1 MARFSSQ
8 AGRWHLCK
16 QCGAQCPLSQKLCD
30 DCESGKATSQ
40 NNVDAVFQDGVP
52 SATRRKSGRAPKS
65 QPDAPKKPRRLAPEA
80 QTLDGE
86 TEGVALESITLKPNT
101 VLGAYRIVE
110 LLGIGGIGQVYL
122 ADHVKLGRKVALKKL
137 RREFTENPV
146 VVRRFFDEA
155 RAANQILHENIV
167 EITDFIEDE
176 VNGSYI
182 IMELLRGQDLSQLIE
197 ESAPLPVKRT
207 ISILRQ
213 VAGALAAAHQK
224 GIVHRDLTP
233 DNIFLT
239 ERAGQADFVK
249 VLDFGIAKL
258 TGEETESAKTT
269 AAGSVLGTPA
279 YMSPEQCLGRSVDY
293 RTDIYAFGVMLYEM
307 LCGLLPFDAVTP
319 GEFVVQHT
327 TAIPYKLSDR
337 MLDKTGLP
345 LQLEALAMRCL
356 EKEPDAR
363 PPSMDAIRAELEE
376 LADAHDISLQV
387 YLPQSDPPP
396 RTSSPADSV
405 DTVSLPAAEVSSR
418 APWLAVIAIAVV
430 GLLVGGWWAT
440 RGEEPPPVVA
450 APTVEP
456 ALPEP
461 APEPEPEP
469 TEEPAA
475 ATETAPESITIRF
488 ESDPPGAEVWREGA
502 DAPVGT
508 TPVDQPFLRT
518 DEQATFHYRLRGYE
532 DATQEV
538 SLGRDAVS
546 SALLRRIRSTPGTMR
561 AVMRAAMNE
570 DDAAGQQG
578 RNSTNGR
585 RAVLE
590 F

>member
-1 MARFSSQ
+1 MR
-8 AGRWHLCK
+8 H
-16 QCGAQCPLSQKLCD
+16 KLCD
-30 DCESGKATSQ
+30 DCQSGKTKAKQ
-40 NNVDAVFQDGVP
+40 LVDAVFPDEGP
-52 SATRRKSGRAPKS
+52 TRRKSGRAPKS
-65 QPDAPKKPRRLAPEA
+65 RPDAPNAPESSTETEPTKTAEKPRRIGPEA

-86 TEGVALESITLKPNT
+86 GGVLLESLTLKPNT

-122 ADHVKLGRKVALKKL
+122 ADHIKLGRKVALKKL

-155 RAANQILHENIV
+155 RAANQISHENIV

-176 VNGSYI
+176 ENGSYI
-182 IMELLRGQDLSQLIE
+182 IMELLRGRDLAQLIE

-213 VAGALAAAHQK
+213 VADALAAAHRK

-239 ERAGQADFVK
+239 ERRGQADFVK

-258 TGEETESAKTT
+258 TTEDDPAKAARTT

-307 LCGLLPFDAVTP
+307 LCGLLPFDAATP

-327 TAIPYKLSDR
+327 TATPHKLSDR
-337 MLDKTGLP
+337 MLDRTGLP

-356 EKEPDAR
+356 AKEPDAR
-363 PPSMDAIRAELEE
+363 PPSMDAIQDELEG
-376 LADAHDISLQV
+376 LADANDISLQI
-387 YLPQSDPPP
+387 YLPQSDPPS
-396 RTSSPADSV
+396 RISSPDSV
-405 DTVSLPAAEVSSR
+405 DTLSVPASEVSSR
-418 APWLAVIAIAVV
+418 RAPLIWGGLALI
-430 GLLVGGWWAT
+430 GLLVGGWLAT
-440 RGEEPPPVVA
+440 RTEEAPAVAA
-450 APTVEP
+450 APTVERSTIAP
-456 ALPEP
+456 AIPT
-461 APEPEPEP
+461 EPEPVA
-469 TEEPAA
+469 EE
-475 ATETAPESITIRF
+475 ATEVEATPESITIRF

-502 DAPVGT
+502 DLPVGT
-508 TPVDQPFLRT
+508 TPVDQPFLRS
-518 DEQATFHYRLRGYE
+518 DEDATFHYRLRGY
-532 DATQEV
+532 DDLDQDV
-538 SLGRDAVS
+538 SLARDAIS
-546 SALLRRIRSTPGTMR
+546 SVVLRPSRRAVGMRMMRQSTPSTPSMIE
-561 AVMRAAMNE
+561 MIEM
-570 DDAAGQQG
+570 DAAGQRG